1 MTDDTT
7 NTIYLYRVD
16 ENINSILPLLLLD
29 KCNYDYNFNKAVIE
43 LYYEPFLINKHWDDL
58 QYDDLNHYCK
68 HNDVF
73 KLPKVYNDTNPYCK
87 RYLGFISFL
96 PSSDIDRSH
105 ILLSPEKL
113 INSIYESFDNILQ
126 LSTYLAFDS

>member
-1 MTDDTT
+1 MTDDTI
-7 NTIYLYRVD
+7 NKTIHLYRVD
-16 ENINSILPLLLLD
+16 KNINLILPLLLLD

-87 RYLGFISFL
+87 RYIGNIIFL
-96 PSSDIDRSH
+96 NSPFDRCH
-105 ILLSPEKL
+105 VLLSPEKL
-113 INSIYESFDNILQ
+113 INSINESFDAFLKV
-126 LSTYLAFDS
+126 STYLAFDN